1 MVKKTRRPKLPN
13 PDKKKASRAPHRRRL
28 FWLGL
33 ILVITTL
40 IAYEP
45 LRHKEFIAYDTD
57 DYVTENPH
65 VNQGL
70 TRASL
75 VWAFILP
82 LDESGATEHAANWHP
97 LTWLSHMLDCQ
108 LFQLNPLGHHLVNL
122 LFHLLN
128 TLLLFWV
135 LQKIT
140 RALGPA
146 FFVAALFACTRSTSN
161 RSPGSPNAKIS

>member
-1 MVKKTRRPKLPN
+1 MVKKSRKNRRPIPA
-13 PDKKKASRAPHRRRL
+13 KKNAPRASHRTPIL
-28 FWLGL
+28 WFSL
-33 ILVITTL
+33 ILIIATL
-40 IAYEP
+40 IAYQP
-45 LRHKEFIAYDTD
+45 LHHKEFIDEYDTD

-70 TRASL
+70 TVESIK
-75 VWAFILP
+75 WAF
-82 LDESGATEHAANWHP
+82 TQEHAANYHP

-140 RALGPA
+140 HAIWPA
-146 FFVAALFACTRSTSN
+146 FFVAALFALHRFE
-161 RSPGSPNAKIS
+161 